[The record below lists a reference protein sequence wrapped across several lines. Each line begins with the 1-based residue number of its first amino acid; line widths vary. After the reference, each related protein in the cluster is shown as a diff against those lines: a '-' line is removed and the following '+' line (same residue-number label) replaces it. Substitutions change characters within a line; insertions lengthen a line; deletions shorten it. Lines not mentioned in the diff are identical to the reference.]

1 MEVVGKV
8 TKTNKERATVFI
20 EGSENCES
28 CELASFCRL
37 DKKGREIICKNDLG
51 AVIGD
56 IVTIETVEKKFFFA
70 MSLNFVF
77 PLIFLV
83 LGVVI
88 GKKLW
93 GTELW
98 GFLAGLSLTFLY
110 FIIFLFVDKKLLKS
124 GSLLPEIINIKKTE
138 I

>member
-20 EGSENCES
+20 EGSGNCES
-28 CELASFCRL
+28 CELASFCRI
-37 DKKGREIICKNDLG
+37 DKQGREIICKNDLG

-56 IVTIETVEKKFFFA
+56 IVTVETGEKKFVFA
-70 MSLNFVF
+70 ISLNFVF

-93 GTELW
+93 RTELL
-98 GFLAGLSLTFLY
+98 GFLAGLGLTFLY
-110 FIIFLFVDKKLLKS
+110 FIIFLFVDKKLFKS
-124 GSLLPEIINIKKTE
+124 GSLLPEIISIKKTE
-138 I
+138 N